1 MQGILLLA
9 LTVMLKSLRPEACEN
24 GSSLCPTPTK
34 TQFAVL
40 YIGIALASVGLGGT
54 RFTLAAMG
62 ANQHERP
69 KDQAIFFNWYVVI
82 LYASA
87 VFGATVIV
95 YIEDSISWALGF
107 GICVALTLIGLA
119 IFLLGNGYYKH
130 VKPQGSPF
138 TSLAR
143 IIVAAIRK
151 RNTPISSQREDY
163 YSECHGK
170 VEMPTT
176 SFRYKFWEKC

>member
-34 TQFAVL
+34 AQFAVL

-119 IFLLGNGYYKH
+119 IFLLGNGYYK
-130 VKPQGSPF
+130 
-138 TSLAR
+138 
-143 IIVAAIRK
+143 
-151 RNTPISSQREDY
+151 
-163 YSECHGK
+163 
-170 VEMPTT
+170 
-176 SFRYKFWEKC
+176 

>member
-40 YIGIALASVGLGGT
+40 YIGIALASVGL
-54 RFTLAAMG
+54 AAMG
-62 ANQHERP
+62 A

-95 YIEDSISWALGF
+95 YIEDSFSWALGF

-151 RNTPISSQREDY
+151 RNTPISSRREDY
-163 YSECHGK
+163 YSECHAK

-176 SFRYKFWEKC
+176 SFRYKFW